1 MAGCGMAGR
10 RRAKS
15 QTKIEK
21 QERAEEAGCLFPAF
35 SVCWPRD
42 TYFTPSD
49 HILQGQGIPFKEQ
62 LLKEKIKT
70 FFCILFLICVLPYLI
85 TICLK
90 EKNQEPKVE
99 ETIADL
105 PGEGDMDVENY
116 LLGVLAAEISVNYEP
131 ETIKAQAVIAR
142 TNLMAA
148 IEAGTDLPES
158 LSREELQKLWG
169 EEGFTDG
176 YQKLAKAVE
185 GTRGVVMTYQGSY
198 PYAAYHAVSAGYTRS
213 AKEALGNENMPW
225 LEGTDSRTDIPSE
238 DFLKVV
244 FFEKKE
250 FVQRLRSAFGEI
262 ALSEE
267 NPLENIAVAARDGG
281 EYVLQIDVGGKTVS
295 GEEFRNALELPSAC
309 LYYKEVEGK
318 IRIVTKGLGHG
329 LGMSQYGANVLAK
342 GGSSYR
348 DILNY
353 YFKNIEISD

>member
-1 MAGCGMAGR
+1 M
-10 RRAKS
+10 
-15 QTKIEK
+15 
-21 QERAEEAGCLFPAF
+21 
-35 SVCWPRD
+35 
-42 TYFTPSD
+42 
-49 HILQGQGIPFKEQ
+49 
-62 LLKEKIKT
+62 KEKIKT
-70 FFCILFLICVLPYLI
+70 FFCILFLVCVLPYII

-90 EKNQEPKVE
+90 EKAGEAKTE

-105 PGEGDMDVENY
+105 PGEEKMDVENY
-116 LLGVLAAEISVNYEP
+116 LLGVLAAEIPVNYEL
-131 ETIKAQAVIAR
+131 EAIKAQAVIAR

-148 IEAGTDLPES
+148 LKADTELPES
-158 LSREELQKLWG
+158 LSREALLKLWG

-185 GTRGVVMTYQGSY
+185 GTRGIVMTCQGSY

-213 AKEALGNENMPW
+213 AREALGNDNMPW
-225 LEGTDSRTDIPSE
+225 LEETDSRMDIPSE

-250 FVQRLRSAFGEI
+250 FAQRLQSAFGDAVI
-262 ALSEE
+262 SEE
-267 NPLENIAVAARDGG
+267 NPLENITVSARDSG
-281 EYVLQIDVGGKTVS
+281 EYVLQIAIGEKTVS

-309 LYYKEVEGK
+309 LYFKEVEGK

-342 GGSSYR
+342 GGSDYR
-348 DILNY
+348 EILNY